1 MKLMNQTGSLLK
13 WQLTLAETL
22 SFGITI
28 AVFVYFITNNFV
40 SVGDGVLLKQ
50 RVDRVESE
58 LSNLRNS
65 LAQIG
70 SDISYIRGRLEPKN
84 K

>member
-1 MKLMNQTGSLLK
+1 MEQKGSLLK

-40 SVGDGVLLKQ
+40 SVTEGVALKL
-50 RVDRVESE
+50 RVEKVE
-58 LSNLRNS
+58 TDVTLLRNS

-70 SDISYIRGRLEPKN
+70 SDISYIRGRLEPKE